1 MQVIRAPCTVL
12 AVSFLLLAGTETTSV
27 VKRSDDSNPLVSVV
41 ERLTA
46 EVAQLQARVG
56 KWLLISAPSSA

>member
-1 MQVIRAPCTVL
+1 MQVIKAPCTVL
-12 AVSFLLLAGTETTSV
+12 AVSFLLAGTETTSV

-46 EVAQLQARVG
+46 EVAQLQARLG
-56 KWLLISAPSSA
+56 KWLLILAPSSA